1 MVTTGY
7 PLEESRS
14 RTTEIMKIWE
24 DKFIKC
30 DNLDQFEIGL
40 MDATSAVVNGKPLLC
55 GGSTDFDEYHNG
67 CYIFDEN
74 SWRYLTNL
82 TVEKT
87 DMASISVNGYMWV
100 TGGHTG

>member
-1 MVTTGY
+1 M
-7 PLEESRS
+7 EESR
-14 RTTEIMKIWE
+14 TAEIIEVWE
-24 DKFIKC
+24 DIFIAC
-30 DNLDQFEIGL
+30 ENLDQFEIEL
-40 MDATSAVVNGKPLLC
+40 MDATSAVVNGKPLVC
-55 GGSTDFDEYHNG
+55 GGKTSYSNSQGYHNG

-100 TGGHTG
+100 TGGHTR